1 MIRKIGS
8 RGVGTLGLAIFM
20 ALGATVMAEQ
30 PASDRAAV
38 VNGMVISIQDVEKAA
53 SPDLKT
59 IEVRRTQFEIEL
71 ERDRRVA
78 LDTALEGIVRDRLLT
93 AEAEKR
99 KVSVDELIA
108 IEVESAVPR
117 PADEA
122 VVQFYNANKAD
133 LEGSLADNVTAI
145 REYLRSDKRQAVYDA
160 FISGLKKDY
169 GVKSYLE
176 PSRTTIATAGRPSKG
191 PANAPVTIVEFSDFE
206 CPFCRAL
213 FPTLQKIESDY
224 KDKLRVIY
232 LQFPLA
238 SMHTHARKA
247 AEASLCAYEQDKFWQ
262 FHDAMFT
269 DQQHLAVEDLKQ
281 KAEKLSLDKKAFN
294 TCLDS
299 DKYLAEIQSD
309 MEEGVRV
316 GISGTPAMFINGRLL
331 IGAQPYADIQK
342 IIEDELRRSAAE
354 GF

>member
-1 MIRKIGS
+1 MLVIHTLATLMI
-8 RGVGTLGLAIFM
+8 LALNPT
-20 ALGATVMAEQ
+20 AVAEQ
-30 PASDRAAV
+30 TVPDLAAV
-38 VNGMVISIQDVEKAA
+38 VDGMVISMQDVEKAA
-53 SPDLKT
+53 SQELKT
-59 IEVRRTQFEIEL
+59 LEVRRTQFEIEL
-71 ERDRRVA
+71 ERDRKA
-78 LDTALEGIVRDRLLT
+78 TLDMALEGIVRDRLLS
-93 AEAEKR
+93 AEAGKR

-108 IEVESAVPR
+108 IEVDSAVPR

-122 VVQFYNANKAD
+122 VVQFYNANKTE

-160 FISGLKKDY
+160 FITGLKKDY

-191 PANAPVTIVEFSDFE
+191 PADAPITIVEFSDFE

-213 FPTLQKIESDY
+213 FPTLQRIESDY
-224 KDKLRVIY
+224 KNKLRVIY

-238 SMHTHARKA
+238 SLHTRARKA
-247 AEASLCAYEQDKFWQ
+247 AQASLCAYEQDKFWE
-262 FHDAMFT
+262 FHDAMFN
-269 DQQHLAVEDLKQ
+269 DQQHLAVEDLRH
-281 KAEKLSLDKKAFN
+281 KAEKLSLDMKAFN

-342 IIEDELRRSAAE
+342 MIEDELRRSATE

>member
-1 MIRKIGS
+1 MLVIHTF
-8 RGVGTLGLAIFM
+8 V
-20 ALGATVMAEQ
+20 TVMILALCPTALAEQ
-30 PASDRAAV
+30 PAPDRAAV
-38 VNGMVISIQDVEKAA
+38 VNGTMISIQDVEKAA
-53 SPDLKT
+53 SQELKT
-59 IEVRRTQFEIEL
+59 LEVRRTQFEIEL

-78 LDTALEGIVRDRLLT
+78 LDTALEGIVRDRLLA

-99 KVSVDELIA
+99 RISVDELIA
-108 IEVESAVPR
+108 IEVDSALPR
-117 PADEA
+117 PADEV
-122 VVQFYNANKAD
+122 VVQFYNANKAE

-160 FISGLKKDY
+160 FITVLKKEY

-176 PSRTTIATAGRPSKG
+176 PSRTMIATAGRPSKG

-213 FPTLQKIESDY
+213 FPTLQRIESDY
-224 KDKLRVIY
+224 NDKLRVIY

-262 FHDAMFT
+262 FHDAMFN
-269 DQQHLAVEDLKQ
+269 DQQHLAVEDLKR
-281 KAEKLSLDKKAFN
+281 KAEILSLDMKAFN

-299 DKYLAEIQSD
+299 EKYLAEIQSD

-342 IIEDELRRSAAE
+342 IIEDELQRSAAE